1 MNKTRIYILASLRL
15 LLIIGGALAIATDLN
30 ADIFKDFKQQR
41 LLRIHTADLR
51 TLAERMT
58 IKLSYFMERGD
69 RPIVQ
74 QIIDADF
81 GLFGFVVTDCQSTA
95 VACPQQQTL
104 FVSQPLS
111 AWYRPPTDLD
121 LSRESFTFLRRLID
135 PRLGEGGGEIIG
147 RLYVLKNIPLSFG
160 EDYRL
165 WLADPFRN
173 VGVHPYYLR
182 TVGAF
187 VSGATLVWFI
197 AELLLWNFRQR
208 RIALRR
214 HEEEVVGRAD
224 GYLRQLT
231 EKNRQLA
238 ETDQLMREQF
248 DSYVKRIR
256 VLEMRVR
263 DDEEYTRLADEIIA
277 ELEQKA
283 NEQSLRYTDEL
294 EKTRQEI
301 EQLQQRVEQ
310 FESAPKQEKEESL
323 KALVDVVSTQFSNS
337 FEQRIHETITGTS
350 HFPRDEWRLLRN
362 FDVAVG
368 RNFRQFTDFILVS
381 RNCVV
386 ILEAKYYPGRI
397 DSEGDFLNDQW
408 YSHSVGGGRKRI
420 DCLWGENPYHQLN
433 EYCMS
438 LMKLIKQRSPWE
450 LPVYGVIIFPDE
462 ADTTKLGEHLGRFY
476 RVARLSQ
483 LVPLLE
489 KLQIEAKRHQAGA
502 KRPSTLQ
509 VEHML
514 KGRKIP

>member
-1 MNKTRIYILASLRL
+1 MNKVRTYILPALRL
-15 LLIIGGALAIATDLN
+15 FVVVGAALFLATAIN
-30 ADIFKDFKQQR
+30 ADIFRDFKQQR

-51 TLAERMT
+51 TLAEQMT
-58 IKLSYFMERGD
+58 IKLSYFMERGED
-69 RPIVQ
+69 RIVQ
-74 QIIDADF
+74 QILDADF
-81 GLFGFVVTDCQSTA
+81 GLFGFVVTDCRSTA
-95 VACPQQQTL
+95 VACPDQQTL
-104 FVSQPLS
+104 FVSQPAS
-111 AWYRPPTDLD
+111 AWYRPPTHD
-121 LSRESFTFLRRLID
+121 LSHESFTYLRHLPDSRTGAV
-135 PRLGEGGGEIIG
+135 GEVIG

-160 EDYRL
+160 EDYLL
-165 WLADPFRN
+165 WMTSPLRK

-187 VSGATLVWFI
+187 VSGAILVWLIGEILF
-197 AELLLWNFRQR
+197 WNLRQR
-208 RIALRR
+208 HSALRR
-214 HEEEVVGRAD
+214 REEEIVGRAD

-256 VLEMRVR
+256 VLEMRVK
-263 DDEEYTRLADEIIA
+263 DDEEYTRLADEMIA

-301 EQLQQRVEQ
+301 EQLQQRVAQ
-310 FESAPKQEKEESL
+310 FETAPKQDKEGTF
-323 KALVDVVSTQFSNS
+323 KALADVVSTQFSNT
-337 FEQRIHETITGTS
+337 FEQRIYEAVTGTS
-350 HFPRDEWRLLRN
+350 HFERDEWRLLRN

-397 DSEGDFLNDQW
+397 DSEGDFLNDIW
-408 YSHSVGGGRKRI
+408 YSQNSGSGRKKI

-450 LPVYGVIIFPDE
+450 LPVYGIIIFPDE

-489 KLQIEAKRHQAGA
+489 KLQAEARRHQAGA
-502 KRPSTLQ
+502 RRPSTMQ

-514 KGRKIP
+514 RGRKIP